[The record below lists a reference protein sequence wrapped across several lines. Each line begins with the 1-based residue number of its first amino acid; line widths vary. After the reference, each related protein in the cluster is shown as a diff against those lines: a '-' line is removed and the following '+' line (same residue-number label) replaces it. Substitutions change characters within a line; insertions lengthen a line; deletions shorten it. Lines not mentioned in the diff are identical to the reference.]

1 MQVARYY
8 CRKGQT
14 TISLLPD
21 CLASHLSSSLA
32 EVEQVV
38 ETVDAAASLWKAA
51 EKLRPDITLLS
62 AARWVRSRLRGVR
75 AAMLSLIGLFPD
87 LFVRAEPTIASFRRA
102 LDVTD
107 VLVAMRETGAAHLK
121 ALPPPVG
128 FGPRQKVM
136 PPTRHQRQHDMGP
149 DPPKKTG

>member
-1 MQVARYY
+1 MRVARYY
-8 CRKGQT
+8 CRKGHT

-21 CLASHLSSSLA
+21 CLASHLSSSLR

-38 ETVDAAASLWKAA
+38 EAVDAASSLWKAA
-51 EKLRPDITLLS
+51 EKLRPEITLLC

-75 AAMLSLIGLFPD
+75 AAMLSLIGMFPD
-87 LFVRAEPTIASFRRA
+87 LFAGAEPTIASFRRR
-102 LDVTD
+102 LGVTD
-107 VLVAMRETGAAHLK
+107 VLVTLRETGAAHLK

-136 PPTRHQRQHDMGP
+136 PAARHRLQHDVGP
-149 DPPKKTG
+149 DPPPKTR